1 MTPLDHASAHELLA
15 DLALEP
21 GSLERLAVAPDE
33 EWAALIAHLAVCG
46 DCRREAEAA
55 RRTEAAIV
63 DAAAGAGGLAAIAAD
78 RPIRP
83 PASLRAAVASIP
95 GSAAGPGAGIGDV
108 RVADR
113 GTAASVGLVVRAPVA
128 VHARRSGGAR
138 TFALV
143 GLAAAIVV
151 GVAIGSIAVDAT
163 GRAASATADRERLQV
178 LIGHVEAILAV
189 PAHVT
194 VPLRTADGAP
204 AGTIAWT
211 DSEIAVVAT
220 GLAAPA
226 AGTTYRCWVERG
238 GVRTAIGEM
247 TIVGSTASWVGSVDA
262 WGTISFS
269 GGGRFGVSLE
279 PGTGGISGP
288 AILVADL
295 PS

>member
-21 GSLERLAVAPDE
+21 GSLERLATTPDE
-33 EWAALIAHLAVCG
+33 PWAALVAHLAVCV

-63 DAAAGAGGLAAIAAD
+63 DAARSGGGLAAMAAD
-78 RPIRP
+78 RPMLP

-95 GSAAGPGAGIGDV
+95 RTAGGSVSDAGDV
-108 RVADR
+108 RR
-113 GTAASVGLVVRAPVA
+113 GSVEAPPVELPLSAPPAWRPRRIGALRA
-128 VHARRSGGAR
+128 
-138 TFALV
+138 FALV
-143 GLAAAIVV
+143 GLAAALVV
-151 GVAIGSIAVDAT
+151 GVGLGSAALDAT
-163 GRAASATADRERLQV
+163 GRAAHATADRERLQI
-178 LIGHVEAILAV
+178 LIGDVEAILAV

-194 VPLRTADGAP
+194 VPLRTADGGA

-220 GLAAPA
+220 GLPAPA

-262 WGTISFS
+262 WGTISLS
-269 GGGRFGVSLE
+269 DGGRFGVSLE
-279 PGTGGISGP
+279 PDSGGVSGP
-288 AILVADL
+288 AILIAVL